1 MRSTSLY
8 KKSILLLN
16 ELNYMSRYVKKIHR
30 RHCSYSSNN
39 ICRHFVIQYPSMNIV
54 CWLSWDF
61 VFFSLENV
69 LKKITWILILLNL
82 WVLSSCVAIIGRF
95 AETEIPLNFKNLRK
109 KSRKF
114 PFPFIHLYYT
124 NQLLQWWNKFVY
136 EYDLQSCH
144 FRWK

>member
-1 MRSTSLY
+1 MNLIICQVMWRRYTAVIAHIVLIIYADTLSYNILQWTSFVDWAEILY
-8 KKSILLLN
+8 FF
-16 ELNYMSRYVKKIHR
+16 SRKCVKKD
-30 RHCSYSSNN
+30 Y
-39 ICRHFVIQYPSMNIV
+39 
-54 CWLSWDF
+54 L
-61 VFFSLENV
+61 
-69 LKKITWILILLNL
+69 LILLNL

>member
-1 MRSTSLY
+1 MQTLCHTISFNEHR
-8 KKSILLLN
+8 LLI
-16 ELNYMSRYVKKIHR
+16 ELRFCI
-30 RHCSYSSNN
+30 
-39 ICRHFVIQYPSMNIV
+39 
-54 CWLSWDF
+54 
-61 VFFSLENV
+61 FFLENV

-124 NQLLQWWNKFVY
+124 NQLLQWWNKS
-136 EYDLQSCH
+136 SCMNTTYKVVIFGESKFSFHRGESSIVLH
-144 FRWK
+144 FRIAL